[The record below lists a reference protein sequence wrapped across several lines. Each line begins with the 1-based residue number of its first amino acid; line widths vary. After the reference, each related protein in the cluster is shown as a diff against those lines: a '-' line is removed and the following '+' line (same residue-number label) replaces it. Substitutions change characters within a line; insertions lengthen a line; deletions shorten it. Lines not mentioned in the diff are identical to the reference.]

1 MYLICYDITSNKKR
15 RKAAEI
21 LCDYGRRVQ
30 YSDFECE
37 IKRKQFE
44 ELYARLS
51 DLSEGMKDGNIRIYQ
66 IAKEKMQKIVVLGN
80 PSCIHEDDL
89 DDIVVI

>member
-30 YSDFECE
+30 YSVFECE

-44 ELYARLS
+44 VLHARIS

-66 IAKEKMQKIVVLGN
+66 IAKEEMQKIAVLGN
-80 PSCIHEDDL
+80 PSCIYEDDSN
-89 DDIVVI
+89 DIVVI

>member
-1 MYLICYDITSNKKR
+1 
-15 RKAAEI
+15 
-21 LCDYGRRVQ
+21 
-30 YSDFECE
+30 
-37 IKRKQFE
+37 
-44 ELYARLS
+44 
-51 DLSEGMKDGNIRIYQ
+51 MKDGNIRIYQ